1 MRSKFRYSRDAFR
14 RSVVTAIGLTA
25 IVTFLIWLFARLFGL
40 ANAGLITIA
49 AGTIFFGFCSAA
61 MILRYATGST
71 VLAFRPDGLFD
82 RRHTGR
88 PIPWDD
94 IREMRL
100 TRSENEFQI
109 AVSLWPGPGPLAKE
123 QRELVLDLG
132 PLDADV
138 GQILES
144 LQRFHGIIVS
154 DP

>member
-1 MRSKFRYSRDAFR
+1 MRSKFRYSKDVFY
-14 RSVVTAIGLTA
+14 RSVVTSIGLTV
-25 IVTFLIWLFARLFGL
+25 IVTFLFWLFARLFGI
-40 ANAGLITIA
+40 ANAGLITAA
-49 AGTIFFGFCSAA
+49 AGGVFFAFCSAA

-88 PIPWDD
+88 PIPWED

-100 TRSENEFQI
+100 MRSENEFQI
-109 AVSLWPGPGPLAKE
+109 AVSLWPGAGAVNE
-123 QRELVLDLG
+123 DRRELMLDLG

-144 LQRFHGIIVS
+144 LQRFRNITIR